1 MSKLHQFTLI
11 DNTYSAEEARQVL
24 LCVTNVK
31 IKFLDLQIL
40 SLQERFG
47 RDTTHMEERVSE
59 LLRDRARINEVLQA
73 AMAGQAIL
81 EIKSVVNIEVK
92 EGVGLVA
99 SS

>member
-11 DNTYSAEEARQVL
+11 DNTYSAEEARRVL
-24 LCVTNVK
+24 LSLINDK
-31 IKFLDLQIL
+31 IKFLDMQIL
-40 SLQERFG
+40 SMQERFG
-47 RDTTHMEERVSE
+47 SDTKHMEERVSE

-73 AMAGQAIL
+73 AIAGQATL

>member
-24 LCVTNVK
+24 LCLINDK
-31 IKFLDLQIL
+31 IKFLDMQIL

-73 AMAGQAIL
+73 AIAGQATL